1 MSEPITFFSESFKGG
16 TTYYDVHENGM
27 VYRSDSKEEA
37 TSFLWSDVKYIED
50 RTRGWIVIVLENLE
64 EIPIKYTTK
73 DFPVLLKTL
82 CLRLSDNRKDDFRDQ
97 TFRLTSKYLFQ
108 LRIVVV
114 MLVLAVIVSIPL
126 STVLSLSL
134 LSLSIPLGVFFQR
147 QPVSLTL
154 DSRCLTLN
162 YLHKQT
168 ALNYHEI
175 VDADFEVLTDDYGS
189 TLTIRITLKGRKDL
203 TIRKLEDI
211 IVFFVMLQI
220 KLNENMTLH

>member
-1 MSEPITFFSESFKGG
+1 MSEPITFFSESFKGV

-27 VYRSDSKEEA
+27 VYRSDSKEGK
-37 TSFLWSDVKYIED
+37 TRFLWSNVKYIED
-50 RTRGWIVIVLENLE
+50 RARGWIFIVLENLE
-64 EIPIKYTTK
+64 EIPINYTTK

-108 LRIVVV
+108 LRIAVV

-126 STVLSLSL
+126 STVLSLFL
-134 LSLSIPLGVFFQR
+134 LSLSIPLGLFFQR
-147 QPVSLTL
+147 QPVSLIL
-154 DSRCLTLN
+154 DNRCLTLN

-168 ALNYHEI
+168 AIDYHEI
-175 VDADFEVLTDDYGS
+175 VDADFEVLTNDYES
-189 TLTIRITLKGRKDL
+189 TLTIRIKLKGRKDL

-220 KLNENMTLH
+220 KLNENITLH

>member
-1 MSEPITFFSESFKGG
+1 MSEPITFFSESFRGG

-27 VYRSDSKEEA
+27 VCRSDGNKEA
-37 TSFLWSDVKYIED
+37 TSFLWSNVKYIED

-82 CLRLSDNRKDDFRDQ
+82 CLRLSDNRQDDFRDQ

-154 DSRCLTLN
+154 DNRCLTLN

-168 ALNYHEI
+168 VIDYHEI
-175 VDADFEVLTDDYGS
+175 VDADFEVLTNDYES
-189 TLTIRITLKGRKDL
+189 TLTIRIKLKGRKDL
-203 TIRKLEDI
+203 IIRKLEDI